1 MGVMFVEKT
10 SLRKCYFLV
19 LFSLISYGLIVFYT
33 SSFFLSLELTG
44 DPNFLFLMRLKY
56 LVLSLI
62 VFFIFDKISL
72 DFLKKIVFVILCITF
87 ALVLAT
93 FFSPSVSG
101 AQRWIFFKGISI
113 QPSEIFKVS
122 FTIYLANYLSKF
134 KLKANNYISYWLK
147 PMLIFGIFWLLII
160 LQNDYSTAIYFA
172 ILFFIVL
179 FIAGMSLGYIFAILF
194 TFIPIA
200 MLFLLFEPYR
210 VARIFAFLNPYDD
223 PLGKGY
229 QIISSLNALKSGG
242 LLGKG
247 LGMGEMKLGRL
258 PEANSDFIFSVLGEE
273 LGFFGIFF
281 AIVLFFLFF
290 YFGYF
295 VAIHAKTKFKF
306 FLAFISSLAIFLQ
319 SIMNILIAIGLLPPT
334 GINLPFFSS
343 GGSSIV
349 VTMAL
354 SGLISNVS
362 RDIEGT

>member
-1 MGVMFVEKT
+1 MVVMFVEKV
-10 SLRKCYFLV
+10 SLRKCYLLILCSLV
-19 LFSLISYGLIVFYT
+19 AYGLIVFYT

-56 LVLSLI
+56 LFLSFI
-62 VFFIFDKISL
+62 VFFVFERISL
-72 DFLKKIVFVILCITF
+72 DFLKKIVSIVLLVTF
-87 ALVLAT
+87 ILVLAT

-101 AQRWIFFKGISI
+101 AQRWIFLKGISI

-122 FTIYLANYLSKF
+122 FTIYLASYLSKF
-134 KLKANNYISYWLK
+134 KLKSDNNISYWLK

-179 FIAGMSLGYIFAILF
+179 FVSGISLGYIFAILF
-194 TFIPIA
+194 TFIPIS
-200 MLFLLFEPYR
+200 MLFLIFEPYR

-229 QIISSLNALKSGG
+229 QIIASLNALKSGG
-242 LLGKG
+242 LGGRG
-247 LGMGEMKLGRL
+247 LGMGEIKLGRL

-273 LGFFGIFF
+273 LGFLGICL
-281 AIVLFFLFF
+281 AIMLFFLFF

-295 VAIHAKTKFKF
+295 VAIFAKTRFRF
-306 FLAFISSLAIFLQ
+306 FIAFISSLTIFLQ

-354 SGLISNVS
+354 SGLIANVS
-362 RDIEGT
+362 RDIEGK

>member
-1 MGVMFVEKT
+1 MFVEKT
-10 SLRKCYFLV
+10 SLRKCYFIV
-19 LFSLISYGLIVFYT
+19 LFSLIAYGLVVFYT

-56 LVLSLI
+56 LFLSAI
-62 VFFIFDKISL
+62 VFFVFLKISL
-72 DFLKKIVFVILCITF
+72 DFLKETVFVILLITF
-87 ALVLAT
+87 VLVLAT
-93 FFSPSVSG
+93 FLSPSVSG

-122 FTIYLANYLSKF
+122 FTIYLASYLSKF
-134 KLKANNYISYWLK
+134 KLKSDNHVSYWIK

-179 FIAGMSLGYIFAILF
+179 FVAGMPLGYIFAILF
-194 TFIPIA
+194 TFIPIS

-210 VARIFAFLNPYDD
+210 VVRIFAFLNPYDD

-229 QIISSLNALKSGG
+229 QIIASLNALKSGG

-247 LGMGEMKLGRL
+247 LGMGEIKLGRL

-273 LGFFGIFF
+273 LGFFGICF
-281 AIVLFFLFF
+281 AIILFFLFF
-290 YFGYF
+290 CFGYF
-295 VAIHAKTKFKF
+295 IAIYAKTKFKF
-306 FLAFISSLAIFLQ
+306 FIAFISSLTIFLQ

-334 GINLPFFSS
+334 GINLPFFSA

-354 SGLISNVS
+354 SGLIANVS
-362 RDIEGT
+362 GDIESK